1 MSQIDIYVEAD
12 DDPSQKVKEAVEKLK
27 GSGDYL
33 YVRVSGGL
41 RKVEA
46 TINVMR
52 NIPQCVPRVR
62 RLILSDNNLSE
73 FPMSVLLFLNLEGL
87 YLWDNQLTTLP
98 SEILKLEKLKWLS
111 LQSNRLCAVTAEVG
125 QLKHLEDLVVY
136 GELCVG
142 VWRSEGD
149 VDLCFRESS

>member
-1 MSQIDIYVEAD
+1 M
-12 DDPSQKVKEAVEKLK
+12 EKLK
-27 GSGDYL
+27 GSEDYL
-33 YVRVSGGL
+33 YVNVKGGL

-62 RLILSDNNLSE
+62 HLDLGDNNLSE
-73 FPMSVLLFLNLEGL
+73 FPMSVLLVVNLARL
-87 YLWDNQLTTLP
+87 YLHNNQLTTLP
-98 SEILKLEKLKWLS
+98 AEILKLEKLKELWL
-111 LQSNRLCAVTAEVG
+111 QNNRLPSLPIEVG
-125 QLKHLEDLVVY
+125 GLKHLKYLCVY